1 MSSNKKLQDKII
13 HTKTH
18 DFAARSHIITKPS
31 VGKILNQSPER
42 GLLLILNLTDNKLLQ
57 KKEECCIHT
66 ELKLHCLKYFQ
77 KFLVKLKM
85 KIGKFLRR

>member
-13 HTKTH
+13 HAKTH
-18 DFAARSHIITKPS
+18 DFATWSHIITKLS

-42 GLLLILNLTDNKLLQ
+42 GLLLILYLTDSKLLQ

-66 ELKLHCLKYFQ
+66 EFKLHCLKYF
-77 KFLVKLKM
+77 
-85 KIGKFLRR
+85 